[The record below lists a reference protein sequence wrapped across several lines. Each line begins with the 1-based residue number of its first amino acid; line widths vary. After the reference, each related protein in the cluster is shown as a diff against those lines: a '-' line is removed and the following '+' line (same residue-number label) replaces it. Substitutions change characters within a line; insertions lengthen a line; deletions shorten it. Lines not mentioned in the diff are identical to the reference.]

1 MKNPAMHSAP
11 APASIAI
18 VGRGSAGMI
27 SAIAATRAGA
37 RVLLLE
43 RLGRIGKKLLTTGNG
58 RCNLTNLA
66 GGDPTHYH
74 GREPSFPA
82 PVLAAFPPERS
93 LAFFA
98 DLGIVPRIEDGGQVY
113 PWSNQAAAV
122 LDVLRLELERLA
134 VPVHTDFPVTAIER
148 RGRRFHLRSANGAT
162 VLAERV
168 ILACGG
174 CASPFLGS
182 DGSGYALARGLGH
195 SLVPPFPVLVPLK
208 LASPRLGT
216 VQGLKWTG
224 GATILDGQVPVHRE
238 EGEFL
243 FTAYGI
249 SGPAIFRLGRCA
261 GDLLAA
267 GKPPTLHLDLFPET
281 TPEQLAARLLERRS
295 SHPERSLE
303 TGFTGMLPR
312 RLAAALLRDTGLDPR
327 LPAESLSPAAVRR
340 LVAGLK
346 GWSFPVTG
354 TMGWDLA
361 QVTAGGIDSSGV
373 DPLTLES
380 RRVPGLYFAG
390 EILDVD
396 GDCGGFNLQWAWASG
411 TVAGQTAATAEGAP
425 P

>member
-1 MKNPAMHSAP
+1 MNSEPERT
-11 APASIAI
+11 SIAI
-18 VGRGSAGMI
+18 VGGGSAGMVA
-27 SAIAATRAGA
+27 AIVAAQAGA

-43 RLGRIGKKLLTTGNG
+43 RLGRIGKKLLATGNG

-66 GGDPTHYH
+66 AGDPLHYH
-74 GREPSFPA
+74 GRDPSFPVPA
-82 PVLAAFPPERS
+82 LAAFPPERT

-122 LDVLRLELERLA
+122 LDVLRLELERRA
-134 VPVHTDFPVTAIER
+134 IPVRTEFAVTAIER
-148 RGRRFHLRSANGAT
+148 RGRRFQLRSASGAT
-162 VLAERV
+162 VLASRV
-168 ILACGG
+168 ILTSGG

-182 DGSGYALARGLGH
+182 DGSGYALARNLGH
-195 SLVPPFPVLVPLK
+195 ALVPPFPVLVPLK

-224 GATILDGQVPVHRE
+224 GATILDGRDPVHRE

-249 SGPAIFRLGRCA
+249 SGPAIFRLGRSA
-261 GDLLAA
+261 GDLLAT
-267 GKPPTLHLDLFPET
+267 GKPPTLQLDLFPET
-281 TPEQLAARLLERRS
+281 SPEQLAARLLERRDN
-295 SHPERSLE
+295 HPERSLE
-303 TGFTGMLPR
+303 AGFTGMLPR
-312 RLAAALLRDTGLDPR
+312 RLAAALLRDSGLDPR
-327 LPAESLSPAAVRR
+327 LPAGSLSPDTASR
-340 LVAGLK
+340 LASGLK

-354 TMGWDLA
+354 TMGWDQA
-361 QVTAGGIDSSGV
+361 QVTAGGVDSSGV

-380 RRVPGLYFAG
+380 RIVPDLYFAG
-390 EILDVD
+390 EVLDVD

-411 TVAGQTAATAEGAP
+411 TVAGQAAAKAGKGP

>member
-1 MKNPAMHSAP
+1 MNSEPEQT
-11 APASIAI
+11 SIAI
-18 VGRGSAGMI
+18 VGGGSAGMV
-27 SAIAATRAGA
+27 SAIAASRAGA
-37 RVLLLE
+37 RVLLLD
-43 RLGRIGKKLLTTGNG
+43 RLGRIGKKLLATGNG

-66 GGDPTHYH
+66 AGDPLHYH
-74 GREPSFPA
+74 GRNPSFPA
-82 PVLAAFPPERS
+82 PVLAAFPPERT

-122 LDVLRLELERLA
+122 LDVLRLELERRTI
-134 VPVHTDFPVTAIER
+134 PVRTEFAVTAIER
-148 RGRRFHLRSANGAT
+148 RGKRFLLRSASGAT
-162 VLAERV
+162 VLASRV
-168 ILACGG
+168 ILASGG

-182 DGSGYALARGLGH
+182 DGSGYALARSLGH
-195 SLVPPFPVLVPLK
+195 ALVPPFPVLVPLK

-224 GATILDGQVPVHRE
+224 GATILDGRNSVHRE

-249 SGPAIFRLGRCA
+249 SGPAIFRLGRSA
-261 GDLLAA
+261 GDLLAT
-267 GKPPTLHLDLFPET
+267 GKPPTLRLDLFPET
-281 TPEQLAARLLERRS
+281 SPEQLAARLRERRDN
-295 SHPERSLE
+295 HPERSLE
-303 TGFTGMLPR
+303 AGFTGMLPR

-327 LPAESLSPAAVRR
+327 FPAGSLSPDAASQ
-340 LVAGLK
+340 LVARLK

-354 TMGWDLA
+354 TMGWDQA
-361 QVTAGGIDSSGV
+361 QVTAGGVDSSGV

-380 RRVPGLYFAG
+380 RIVPGLYFAG
-390 EILDVD
+390 EVLDVD

-411 TVAGQTAATAEGAP
+411 TVAGQAAAGGGKDP